1 MTALTSDR
9 LVDLVGVEPQG
20 FIAGNVAVNGASGT
34 QFYQG
39 QLIMM
44 GSDGLVSPAATGGR
58 ATGSVCVGVCQQTSF
73 LVTSTNPLPLGYLSI
88 RFGTV
93 DMSNDSGNPVTSS
106 TLLNT
111 LLFAV
116 DDNTVS
122 LSSANGT
129 RCVAGRLR
137 GFNSGDQFP
146 VLVAVGLTPSGS
158 TV

>member
-9 LVDLVGVEPQG
+9 LVDLVGVEPEG
-20 FIAGNVAVNGASGT
+20 FIAGTPALLNGGT

-44 GSDGLVSPAATGGR
+44 GSDGLLAPATTGGR
-58 ATGSVCVGVCQQTSF
+58 ATGSVCVGVSQQTSI
-73 LVTSTNPLPLGYLSI
+73 LITSTNPLPLGYLSV

-93 DMSNDSGNPVTSS
+93 DMSNDSGNPVLST

-122 LSSANGT
+122 LSSDGGLRAI
-129 RCVAGRLR
+129 AGRLR